1 MNINLSLVFHKRNSA
16 ANCLKHAKEAVAID
30 ENSSK
35 AHYRLS
41 LAHRLNNDL
50 EPAKEHLGIAIKLEP
65 GNKKL
70 RAEYQ
75 ELTQAKSQKERQWY
89 SKMSGFLDSDRL
101 KIMEQKEREN
111 EELKFKIHRQALRD
125 DQIMDPN

>member
-1 MNINLSLVFHKRNSA
+1 LNINLSLVFFKREDA
-16 ANCLKHAKEAVAID
+16 KKCLKHSREAVSLD
-30 ENSSK
+30 DQSSK

-41 LAHRLNNDL
+41 LAHRLDNDL
-50 EPAKEHLGIAIKLEP
+50 EPAKEQLAIAIKLEP

-75 ELTQAKSQKERQWY
+75 ELTQAKSQKEREWF

-101 KIMEQKEREN
+101 KKIEQ
-111 EELKFKIHRQALRD
+111 RD
-125 DQIMDPN
+125 